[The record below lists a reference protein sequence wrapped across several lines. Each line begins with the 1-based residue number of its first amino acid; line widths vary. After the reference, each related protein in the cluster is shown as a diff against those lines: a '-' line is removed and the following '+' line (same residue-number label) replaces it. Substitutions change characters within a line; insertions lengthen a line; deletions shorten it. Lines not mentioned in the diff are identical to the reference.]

1 MKKNIYPIL
10 ISLIILATS
19 VTGCFNSTKETSD
32 NLISFIIMT
41 DTATYELVDMTKE
54 HGKPIYSVISYS
66 LVYPEEIAGNDI
78 RELQDSILSNVF
90 GRHGTSLGN
99 AADDFIKSPPGIEES
114 TTKEVKHIEF
124 KTFNGNIFS
133 SSGYVTSL
141 TPDLLVY
148 RADYYQYNYHAAHG
162 MYGST
167 FINYHIPTANTL
179 SSEDLFLPSATDSIL
194 SIIKTEAI
202 NRYNNT
208 GMLMPDEIS
217 HFNNFYITDNFITF
231 VYQPYEI
238 GAYALGLAEI
248 AVKPYTISNC
258 LTPLG
263 KEILNVNY

>member
-1 MKKNIYPIL
+1 MKKASYPIL
-10 ISLIILATS
+10 LSIILAAS
-19 VTGCFNSTKETSD
+19 VTGCSNSTKETSD
-32 NLISFIIMT
+32 SLISFITMS

-78 RELQDSILSNVF
+78 REFQDSILSNVF
-90 GRHGTSLGN
+90 GRHGTPPGN
-99 AADDFIKSPPGIEES
+99 AADDFIKSPLGTEES
-114 TTKEVKHIEF
+114 RTKEITHIEY
-124 KTFNGNIFS
+124 KAFNGNISS
-133 SSGYVTSL
+133 SSGYVASL

-148 RADYYQYNYHAAHG
+148 RADYYQYRYHAAHG

-167 FINYHIPTANTL
+167 FINYHIPTANIL
-179 SSEDLFLPSATDSIL
+179 STDDLFLPSATDSII
-194 SIIKTEAI
+194 STIKAKAI
-202 NRYNNT
+202 KQYNGT

-217 HFNNFYITDNFITF
+217 HFINFYITDNLITF

-248 AVKPYTISNC
+248 TVEPYTISNY

-263 KEILNVNY
+263 KEILKINY